1 MADRYETSESPRE
14 TTTVADREA
23 TRLETQLHRLHQATA
38 RLEDVLERAQRQLVP
53 VARELPKG
61 VSDVPPEEE
70 EYLSPHSTQLRDLAR
85 QSNRIADRFI
95 GLFDSLDV

>member
-1 MADRYETSESPRE
+1 MAETVRSTMADEATA
-14 TTTVADREA
+14 VDREA
-23 TRLETQLHRLHQATA
+23 TRLEAQLHRLHQATS

-53 VARELPKG
+53 VARDLPKG
-61 VSDVPPEEE
+61 TDSPPEQEE

-95 GLFDSLDV
+95 ALLDSLDV